1 MTGDTVPIP
10 ADLIPIGTIPIGTI
24 PIGATMYSR
33 RWARCENRFT
43 QENRKGLS

>member
-1 MTGDTVPIP
+1 MTGDTVSIP
-10 ADLIPIGTIPIGTI
+10 ADLIPIGTI

-33 RWARCENRFT
+33 RRARCENRFT